1 MNVTTIML
9 IAGLVLILTGC
20 FELIRTR
27 HMLKIIIGLE
37 LAIKAIS
44 MFITLGGWLSGNMAL
59 AEAFVVSTIVLEV
72 VVATVLSGIAISI
85 ALTQVACRASPRN
98 TRRQIHCRC

>member
-1 MNVTTIML
+1 ML

-27 HMLKIIIGLE
+27 HMLKIIIALE

-44 MFITLGGWLSGNMAL
+44 MYIILGGWLNGNL
-59 AEAFVVSTIVLEV
+59 PVAESFVVSVIVLEV

-85 ALTQVACRASPRN
+85 YHKHGNMDIRSLRN
-98 TRRQIHCRC
+98 LKG